1 MNFPHIHVV
10 NPSFGF
16 KGVRPYLDSAAVA
29 FSPQGG
35 TKLELLMHLDPQTA
49 LFAFRASAVA
59 IAAVIVATV
68 FLPVLTIG
76 AHIVG

>member
-1 MNFPHIHVV
+1 
-10 NPSFGF
+10 
-16 KGVRPYLDSAAVA
+16 
-29 FSPQGG
+29 
-35 TKLELLMHLDPQTA
+35 MHFDPQTA

-59 IAAVIVATV
+59 IAAAIIATV

>member
-1 MNFPHIHVV
+1 
-10 NPSFGF
+10 
-16 KGVRPYLDSAAVA
+16 
-29 FSPQGG
+29 
-35 TKLELLMHLDPQTA
+35 MHLDPQAA

-59 IAAVIVATV
+59 IAAAIVATV